1 MKQSVF
7 VVRCFKNRNGVFS
20 WRVQG
25 TLNGLRIRRN
35 FKTQEEAAAEKA
47 ALEVSAVQLNSN
59 LRSVSTWLSEPQ
71 VREAE
76 SVFARMPAGGRPV
89 AFFFDLG
96 VASHREPLRQRPLA
110 EAGNSEAII
119 RKHYLNLKSPA
130 EAAEFFG
137 IVPHAADEPAGNVVP
152 IEDAFRPAV

>member
-7 VVRCFKNRNGVFS
+7 VVRRFKNRNGVFS

-25 TLNGLRIRRN
+25 ALNGVRIRRN

-47 ALEVSAVQLNSN
+47 ALEMSAAQLHSN

-76 SVFARMPAGGRPV
+76 SVFARLPVGGRPV

-96 VASHREPLRQRPLA
+96 IASHREPLRQRPLA
-110 EAGNSEAII
+110 EAVDDYVAAKAQEHGYGLISASQL
-119 RKHYLNLKSPA
+119 HDHPA
-130 EAAEFFG
+130 
-137 IVPHAADEPAGNVVP
+137 PHERA
-152 IEDAFRPAV
+152 